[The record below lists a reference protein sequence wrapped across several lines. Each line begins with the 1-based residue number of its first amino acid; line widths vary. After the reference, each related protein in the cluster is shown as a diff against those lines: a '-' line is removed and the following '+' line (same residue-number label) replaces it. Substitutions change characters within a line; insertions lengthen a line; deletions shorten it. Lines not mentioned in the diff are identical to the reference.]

1 MITVN
6 KLKNSQSTK
15 NTGDSSF
22 GNTLFWIA
30 GTIGIATKNGYDY
43 AFPEWK
49 NQTLFENPLP
59 TIELE
64 LPNYSMPQT
73 YNGYHF
79 GFTGFDVPDNV
90 SLVGEFGSEKY
101 FKHCKDLIRH
111 YFKMKPVCDTIED
124 AIIIHYRDY
133 ASSAATGWCDLDE
146 KYYHKALEQFPT
158 KRIVVISDNIEA
170 AKRAIKLDC
179 EYQTNLPV
187 EDFYILSNAKYLIM
201 ANSTFSWWSSW
212 LSQAKTVAP
221 YNWFKDMEVNK
232 KYIHTDLYC
241 KDWIII

>member
-6 KLKNSQSTK
+6 KILNAKNAK
-15 NTGDSSF
+15 NKGDASF
-22 GNTLFWIA
+22 ENMLFSIA

-43 AFPEWK
+43 AFPEWS
-49 NQTLFENPLP
+49 NQHLFENQLP
-59 TIELE
+59 VIDKE
-64 LPNYSMPQT
+64 LPNYNMPQT
-73 YNGYHF
+73 YGGYHF

-90 SLVGEFGSEKY
+90 SLYGEFGSEKY
-101 FKHCKDLIRH
+101 FDHCKDLIRH
-111 YFKMKPVCDTIED
+111 YFKLKPVCDKIDD

-133 ASSAATGWCDLDE
+133 VGGGYTNWYDLDE
-146 KYYHKALEQFPT
+146 TYYHKALEQFPPN

-170 AKRAIKLDC
+170 AKKAIKLDC
-179 EYQTNLPV
+179 EYQTNLPI

-201 ANSTFSWWSSW
+201 ANSTFSWWGSW

-221 YNWFKDMEVNK
+221 YNWFKDVIANEYV
-232 KYIHTDLYC
+232 HTDLYC